1 MMDKHKI
8 EGHSAVLLANVIF
21 GLGVPVTK
29 LLLDE
34 WVSPMAYMAT
44 RCMGAAAIFWL
55 ISLFMP
61 RERVERRDLL
71 VIMGGGL
78 LGFVVS
84 QTLTAWALHFT
95 TPVYF
100 SIIATLTPVAT
111 MVCAAL
117 LIGERLSLRGALG
130 VAIGVVGALLMVMVG
145 WQGGSGMN
153 DLLGIGLA
161 VLSLL
166 TWAVYLIIT
175 RKVSVKYTAV
185 TQMKWVFL
193 VSTLAVLPFSWT
205 DLQASRLYSS
215 QWAWSGVADMAFI
228 VVFATVAGFF
238 AIPFALRYLKTTTVS
253 VYTNLQPI
261 VASFVAIAIGQDLLS
276 WDKPV
281 SLALVLLS
289 AWIVTNSQQKG

>member
-1 MMDKHKI
+1 MDKHKI

-61 RERVERRDLL
+61 REHVERRDLL

-117 LIGERLSLRGALG
+117 LIGERIYLRGALG

-215 QWAWSGVADMAFI
+215 QWAWSGVAEMAFI

>member
-1 MMDKHKI
+1 MDKHKI
-8 EGHSAVLLANVIF
+8 EGHSAVLLANVIV

-215 QWAWSGVADMAFI
+215 QWAWSGVAEMVFI